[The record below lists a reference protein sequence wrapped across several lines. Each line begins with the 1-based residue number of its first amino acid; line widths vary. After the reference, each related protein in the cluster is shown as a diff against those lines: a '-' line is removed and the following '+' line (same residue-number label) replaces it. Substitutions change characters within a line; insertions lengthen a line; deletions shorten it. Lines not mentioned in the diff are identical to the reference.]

1 MFDGIKC
8 SMENHESETPIYQDL
23 DSTNVSWV
31 TFLIFIISSFDTFK
45 LSMLG
50 LNLVPFSS
58 YIQIFTAGW
67 LKDRLTY
74 IWRNIHTYIWR
85 NIHTYISIKAAP
97 FFIILIKSDSCGLKQ
112 INQLSNFQLFILI
125 NHWLLYANVYIYF
138 TYSLGVVDIRYWKL
152 AIT

>member
-1 MFDGIKC
+1 
-8 SMENHESETPIYQDL
+8 MENHESETPIYQDL

-31 TFLIFIISSFDTFK
+31 TFLIFISFDTFK

-58 YIQIFTAGW
+58 DIQIFTVGW
-67 LKDRLTY
+67 LKGRL
-74 IWRNIHTYIWR
+74 TYIWR
-85 NIHTYISIKAAP
+85 NIHTYISIKAIP

>member
-1 MFDGIKC
+1 
-8 SMENHESETPIYQDL
+8 MENHESETPIYQDL

-50 LNLVPFSS
+50 LNLVPFSRD
-58 YIQIFTAGW
+58 IQIFTVGW
-67 LKDRLTY
+67 LKGRL
-74 IWRNIHTYIWR
+74 TYIWR
-85 NIHTYISIKAAP
+85 NIHTYISIKAIP

-125 NHWLLYANVYIYF
+125 NHWLLYANVYILHYL
-138 TYSLGVVDIRYWKL
+138 YLRSSRHKILKISNHLDGVKYG
-152 AIT
+152 

>member
-1 MFDGIKC
+1 MFDGIKG
-8 SMENHESETPIYQDL
+8 SMANHESETPIYQDL

-58 YIQIFTAGW
+58 DIQIFTAGW
-67 LKDRLTY
+67 LKDSL
-74 IWRNIHTYIWR
+74 TYIWR
-85 NIHTYISIKAAP
+85 NIHTYISIKAIP

-138 TYSLGVVDIRYWKL
+138 AYSLGVVDIRYWKL

>member
-1 MFDGIKC
+1 
-8 SMENHESETPIYQDL
+8 MENHESETPIYQDL

-50 LNLVPFSS
+50 LNLVPFSRD
-58 YIQIFTAGW
+58 IQIFTVGW
-67 LKDRLTY
+67 LKGRL
-74 IWRNIHTYIWR
+74 TYIWR
-85 NIHTYISIKAAP
+85 NIHTYISIKAIP